1 MAAADA
7 RVSARKRPAPVP
19 ARQSVPVCR
28 RGRMGRVQSVEK
40 SKTKRPHPSCYRM
53 GPIFCLSVSAG
64 RGAATLWRKGAAFLR
79 KNLHTE
85 RFQAAAQPQNPE
97 RVAVSLCPFGKLLS
111 RSPACAPAQEHS
123 KRRKTTQLQRGETA
137 QGRAIPRRP
146 SPHGTAPARK
156 NPAQASRGTRRSL
169 CLPCRPG
176 PVLATPAGGENP
188 RGRLSGCGCR

>member
-7 RVSARKRPAPVP
+7 RVSARKRPAP
-19 ARQSVPVCR
+19 SR
-28 RGRMGRVQSVEK
+28 RGKAPLFAAAAASAG
-40 SKTKRPHPSCYRM
+40 YRASRNQKQK
-53 GPIFCLSVSAG
+53 GPIRADTGWGLFLPFRLRGAG
-64 RGAATLWRKGAAFLR
+64 RCNALAQRSGFSAKKFVHGTLPGRRAAAEPRKGCGFPVPFWEA
-79 KNLHTE
+79 
-85 RFQAAAQPQNPE
+85 
-97 RVAVSLCPFGKLLS
+97 SLPFPCV
-111 RSPACAPAQEHS
+111 RPAQEHS

-146 SPHGTAPARK
+146 SPHGTAPARR

-176 PVLATPAGGENP
+176 PVLAIPAGGENP